1 MTAGRV
7 PVAVVG
13 GAATFDVAAH
23 AVGYG
28 DASGMPA
35 LPGWTSLLAGSI
47 ALLASMV
54 PAGPGMGEAAAWM
67 TAAGVLALSSLPVL
81 PVLPHDL
88 LVIVSDLIAR
98 GTGGEESF
106 AVDPPWLASVRH
118 LVVLAA
124 AATSWRAGVLARRRA
139 RGLCPGCSRI
149 EQWVS
154 GVVHP
159 SFLLWG
165 GGLATETWQYW
176 NGSRPA
182 CAGHASTR

>member
-35 LPGWTSLLAGSI
+35 LPWSTSLLAGSI

-54 PAGPGMGEAAAWM
+54 PAGPGVGEAAAWM
-67 TAAGVLALSSLPVL
+67 TAAGVLALSSL

-106 AVDPPWLASVRH
+106 AGDPPWQASVRH